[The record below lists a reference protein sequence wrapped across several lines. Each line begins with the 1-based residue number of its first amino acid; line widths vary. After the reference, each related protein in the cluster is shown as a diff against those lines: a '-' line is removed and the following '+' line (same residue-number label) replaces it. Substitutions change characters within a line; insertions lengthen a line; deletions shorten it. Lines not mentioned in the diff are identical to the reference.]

1 MKKFV
6 VQTHREIFTTT
17 CFDKPHSNF
26 PPEVNPGAYASF
38 IEGRII
44 NFDLGPLKEKRQ
56 EFLVHHIIAFVKD
69 FQHSLSWLSELGL
82 VRNKVTCPSLIVCV
96 FGMFALI
103 SLL

>member
-44 NFDLGPLKEKRQ
+44 YFDLGPLKEKRQ
-56 EFLVHHIIAFVKD
+56 EFLIHHMIAFVKD
-69 FQHSLSWLSELGL
+69 FQHSLSSLSELGL

-96 FGMFALI
+96 FGRLAFI